1 MRRVGIGL
9 AAIAAVFMLVAGGL
23 WLLLASGPIS
33 LDIATPWLAAAVAE
47 NFGNQFRIDIGID
60 FISDRPALN
69 RLLKQRW
76 IAANWEQMPD
86 KNRQARYYR
95 LTSAGRKQLTAEES
109 KWERLAQA
117 IAKVM
122 KRRPEEV

>member
-1 MRRVGIGL
+1 MDHG
-9 AAIAAVFMLVAGGL
+9 
-23 WLLLASGPIS
+23 S
-33 LDIATPWLAAAVAE
+33 LY
-47 NFGNQFRIDIGID
+47 
-60 FISDRPALN
+60 PALN
-69 RLLKQRW
+69 RLLKQGW
-76 IAANWEQMPD
+76 IAANWQQMPD

-95 LTSAGRKQLTAEES
+95 LTSPGRKQLTAEES

>member
-1 MRRVGIGL
+1 MPKPDSHRVALMQGTL
-9 AAIAAVFMLVAGGL
+9 DMLVLRA
-23 WLLLASGPIS
+23 LLLGPAHGHAIVKLIQQLSDEALQVDHGS
-33 LDIATPWLAAAVAE
+33 LY
-47 NFGNQFRIDIGID
+47 
-60 FISDRPALN
+60 PALN

-95 LTSAGRKQLTAEES
+95 LTSAGRKQLMAEES

>member
-1 MRRVGIGL
+1 MPKPDSNRVALMQGTL
-9 AAIAAVFMLVAGGL
+9 DMLVL
-23 WLLLASGPIS
+23 RSLLLGPAHGHAIVKLIQQMSDEALQVDHGS
-33 LDIATPWLAAAVAE
+33 LY
-47 NFGNQFRIDIGID
+47 
-60 FISDRPALN
+60 PALN

-76 IAANWEQMPD
+76 IAANWEQMPG
-86 KNRQARYYR
+86 KNREARYYR
-95 LTSAGRKQLTAEES
+95 LTPAGRKRLTAEES